1 MSLDA
6 ILSRH
11 RRTEQYELLPRTSED
26 STSSTHSL
34 PPRPSSNSSKLPR
47 WSIWHF
53 FRLPVRNLRS
63 LCAIFYRQR
72 GSRGRVLRCSCWIL
86 VALSSITAFLIVFT
100 AIFRP
105 SYSHLPDHYREL
117 QTRCQESKEPGRANL
132 YNERIFI
139 AASLYDPDG
148 SLVSGNWGRAVLE
161 LVELLGPQN
170 VYLSVYEDDAS
181 PQAQAALDKMRT
193 KIKGQCHWAY
203 IWSKYGLTN
212 PHCSQILSNIRAS
225 SS

>member
-1 MSLDA
+1 MFLDA
-6 ILSRH
+6 MFSRH

-34 PPRPSSNSSKLPR
+34 PPRPSPNRSKFPR
-47 WSIWHF
+47 RSLWHF
-53 FRLPVRNLRS
+53 VCLPVRNLRS
-63 LCAIFYRQR
+63 LYAIFYRQR
-72 GSRGRVLRCSCWIL
+72 GSRGRLLRNSCWIL
-86 VALSSITAFLIVFT
+86 VALSSIAAFLIVFT

-105 SYSHLPDHYREL
+105 SYSHLPGHYREL
-117 QTRCQESKEPGRANL
+117 QKRCQESKEPGCANL

-148 SLVSGNWGRAVLE
+148 SLVGGNWGRAVLE

-170 VYLSVYEDDAS
+170 VHLSVYEDDAS
-181 PQAQAALDKMRT
+181 PKAKAALEKMRT
-193 KIKGQCHWAY
+193 KIKGQCHWVY

-212 PHCSQILSNIRAS
+212 LHCS
-225 SS
+225 